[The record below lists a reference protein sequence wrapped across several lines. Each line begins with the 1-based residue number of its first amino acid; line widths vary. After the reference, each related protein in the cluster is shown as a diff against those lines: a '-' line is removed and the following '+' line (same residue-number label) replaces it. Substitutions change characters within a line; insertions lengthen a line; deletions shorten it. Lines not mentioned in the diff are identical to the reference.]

1 MGKVLTVDDSEPMRK
16 LVGMVLGS
24 IGHQVTTACN
34 GAEALLR
41 MNEQNFDLLVTDI
54 NMPVLSGTQLIEQ
67 IRKMNQDLPILVLT
81 TENQHEMQQAGKAI
95 GANGW
100 VKKPFQPNQY
110 AEMVRRLL
118 D

>member
-24 IGHQVTTACN
+24 AGHQVTTACN

-54 NMPVLSGTQLIEQ
+54 NMPILSGAQLIEQ
-67 IRKMNQDLPILVLT
+67 VRKNNLELPILVLT
-81 TENQHEMQQAGKAI
+81 TENQHEMNQAGKAI

-100 VKKPFQPNQY
+100 VKKPFQPNQFTD
-110 AEMVRRLL
+110 MVKRLL
-118 D
+118 H